1 MQVLFKVHGSRL
13 WMRHGRWRSRAQTTR
28 RLLHLSYLPL
38 SSSIE
43 KTNEESYFNKKPLNV
58 SLQWEKTIVPGAWN
72 PTSILALRAARV
84 QCVAEHDRV
93 GRAVRRPRLG

>member
-1 MQVLFKVHGSRL
+1 MVGG
-13 WMRHGRWRSRAQTTR
+13 GRALK
-28 RLLHLSYLPL
+28 LLVDFFISPYLPL

>member
-28 RLLHLSYLPL
+28 RPYLPL

-58 SLQWEKTIVPGAWN
+58 SLQWEKTIVPGPWN

>member
-1 MQVLFKVHGSRL
+1 VDAAWSVAVA
-13 WMRHGRWRSRAQTTR
+13 RSNYSSTSSS
-28 RLLHLSYLPL
+28 LLPL

>member
-1 MQVLFKVHGSRL
+1 VDTAWSGTVA
-13 WMRHGRWRSRAQTTR
+13 RSNYSSTSSLA
-28 RLLHLSYLPL
+28 LK

-58 SLQWEKTIVPGAWN
+58 SLQWEKTIVPGPWN